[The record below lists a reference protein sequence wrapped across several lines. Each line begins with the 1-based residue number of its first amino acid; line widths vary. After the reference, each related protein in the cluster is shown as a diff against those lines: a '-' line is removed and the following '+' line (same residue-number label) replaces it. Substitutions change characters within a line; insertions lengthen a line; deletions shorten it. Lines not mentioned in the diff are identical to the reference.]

1 MRCKHPPNLI
11 LLQDVKTFGM
21 ISMGIAAVGASA
33 TAGLTATDV
42 QRLQMVTS
50 GMGPSAHPVA
60 PLPEAA
66 GGSGEPDDATPAEG
80 AKEEAAE
87 EDGEPG
93 ADAAAEDTMEGV
105 EAAAEAGAME
115 E

>member
-1 MRCKHPPNLI
+1 
-11 LLQDVKTFGM
+11 M
-21 ISMGIAAVGASA
+21 ISMGVAAVGASA

-42 QRLQMVTS
+42 QRLKMVTS
-50 GMGPSAHPVA
+50 GMGPSAHPVE

-66 GGSGEPDDATPAEG
+66 AGSAEPDDAPLAEV

-87 EDGEPG
+87 DEAVPG
-93 ADAAAEDTMEGV
+93 AAAATEDAMEGV